1 MLQIK
6 LALGITFVLA
16 TLVFGVS
23 SNSAFAQGA
32 GLTKPSSIQYTAA
45 AGAVTVSWTPGGN
58 ALGHLILWFNDDFS
72 GEPKTGHPVGNTYT
86 FNGIT
91 PGNYVAVVV
100 AYDAAGAY
108 VYELQLVHIAGTTVS
123 LADRIN
129 ALPWL
134 ADGVTE
140 DERRTVNALRNI
152 LQEDPAVAET
162 LLGFPWLADDI
173 TEYEWYAVGN
183 LELVVREDPAVAKTI
198 LGFQWLADGVT
209 EYESRAVHDFRYIL
223 RGDPA
228 MAITLLSFQWL
239 ADSVTEEE
247 SRAVRDLRYILQ
259 EDPAMAETVLG
270 SSWFSDGVTGTEM
283 RTILGLSRLYGIDR
297 SSLSTLTSKP
307 WFKDGLSDEEFM
319 LVGDLGIL
327 AGRSEADFLAI
338 IDMPFLETLELA
350 DVLAVHSLRQL
361 AYCTDVQ
368 TAHYLECSE
377 NEPDEAR
384 VSKKFR
390 QAMSHPTISDGIS
403 NEEAKIVATLYGA
416 RFYNPD
422 IFDPLLDPNTV
433 TLEERTIDLPHTGD
447 TQLTII
453 RIRPGAERTMDFLE
467 RAVRTVEGFVAM
479 PFPVRHVIFLA
490 EDTYHGAGITWS
502 NISGRHEIFDTDES
516 SEVKAVHI
524 MAHEASHY
532 YWYVQW
538 TLHWVEDGLG
548 AFFQS
553 FIVQQANVGPG
564 ESVVPIWPAKV
575 PPCPIT
581 SNIAEL
587 ERLHRDEDVKTDCSD
602 SLGDRLFQDLWR
614 NLGESVFRQGLANL
628 YLAARSGSPVGGCE
642 FAKAGMCRVEVAFKA
657 AAPAEAAATVDQVLD
672 RWYYNSEP
680 YDLSHVDAS
689 PANPK
694 LPGDVEIT
702 RAYISLD
709 RDSPEATRTDSF
721 SAGEV
726 GDEVFLNLHFSLPS
740 SWQTQKLPLTFVT
753 YFEDGFAFRNR
764 TITRTFHA
772 GRSQVTLPYSI
783 DVRTGTTW
791 IVKGNL
797 EPPPRWATGR
807 YWVSVYHG
815 EQKVAEVEFEVT
827 P

>member
-1 MLQIK
+1 MQD
-6 LALGITFVLA
+6 
-16 TLVFGVS
+16 
-23 SNSAFAQGA
+23 
-32 GLTKPSSIQYTAA
+32 
-45 AGAVTVSWTPGGN
+45 
-58 ALGHLILWFNDDFS
+58 IL
-72 GEPKTGHPVGNTYT
+72 
-86 FNGIT
+86 
-91 PGNYVAVVV
+91 
-100 AYDAAGAY
+100 
-108 VYELQLVHIAGTTVS
+108 
-123 LADRIN
+123 R
-129 ALPWL
+129 
-134 ADGVTE
+134 
-140 DERRTVNALRNI
+140 
-152 LQEDPAVAET
+152 EDPASAKT
-162 LLGFPWLADDI
+162 LLGFPWLADGI

-183 LELVVREDPAVAKTI
+183 LQFIVREDPAVAKTI
-198 LGFQWLADGVT
+198 LGFQWLADSVT
-209 EYESRAVHDFRYIL
+209 EAESRAVRDLRYIL
-223 RGDPA
+223 REDSTVAKTILG
-228 MAITLLSFQWL
+228 FQWL

-283 RTILGLSRLYGIDR
+283 RTLLGFSRLYGIDR

-307 WFKDGLSDEEFM
+307 WFKDGLGGEEFM

-327 AGRSEADFLAI
+327 AGMSEADFLAI

-377 NEPDEAR
+377 NEPDEVR

-390 QAMSHPTISDGIS
+390 QAMSHPTVSDGIDD
-403 NEEAKIVATLYGA
+403 EEAKIVATLYGA

-422 IFDPLLDPNTV
+422 IFDPLLDPDTV
-433 TLEERTIDLPHTGD
+433 TLEARTIDLPHTGD

-453 RIRPGAERTMDFLE
+453 RIRPGAERTMDLLE
-467 RAVRTVEGFVAM
+467 RAVRTVEGFVTM

-490 EDTYHGAGITWS
+490 EDTYQGASITWS
-502 NISGRHEIFDTDES
+502 SISGRHEKFDTDES
-516 SEVKAVHI
+516 SEVKAVRT

-532 YWYVQW
+532 YWYNQW

-548 AFFQS
+548 AFFDS
-553 FIVQQANVGPG
+553 FIIQQANVSPG
-564 ESVVPIWPAKV
+564 KSVVPIWPAKV

-587 ERLHRDEDVKTDCSD
+587 ERLHRDEGVKTDCSD

-614 NLGESVFRQGLANL
+614 SLGESVFRQGLANL
-628 YLAARSGSPVGGCE
+628 YLAARSGSPVGGCASAE
-642 FAKAGMCRVEVAFKA
+642 AGMCKVEAAFKA
-657 AAPAEAAATVDQVLD
+657 AAPAEAAPIVDQVLD

-680 YDLSHVDAS
+680 YDNSHVDTS

-702 RAYISLD
+702 RAYMSLD
-709 RDSPEATRTDSF
+709 RDRPEETRTDSF
-721 SAGEV
+721 SASETQ
-726 GDEVFLNLHFSLPS
+726 ETVFLNLHFSLPTG
-740 SWQTQKLPLTFVT
+740 WQTQKLPLTFVT

-764 TITRTFHA
+764 TITRTFYA

-791 IVKGNL
+791 IVKGSI
-797 EPPPRWATGR
+797 EPPPKWATGR
-807 YWVSVYHG
+807 YWVSVYHE
-815 EQKVAEVEFEVT
+815 EQKVAEVEFQVT